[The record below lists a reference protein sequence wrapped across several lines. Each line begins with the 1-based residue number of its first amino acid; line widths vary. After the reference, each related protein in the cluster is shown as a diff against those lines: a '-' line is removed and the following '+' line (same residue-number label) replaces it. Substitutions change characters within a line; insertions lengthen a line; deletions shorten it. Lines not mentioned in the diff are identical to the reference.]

1 MRSSGEKASHY
12 KHDQTCLLV
21 AMQSVPGSM
30 LGYTQLPRVPPSHPK
45 NRISKNASKVSTPKR
60 STRDAH
66 WLCPICPA
74 LLGRSQDR
82 KRHILSH
89 LPHWL
94 QCPDP
99 GCSWRGDRWENLNK
113 HRHNDHASSIQEA
126 DKSNSLIYDPWPL
139 VQGITE
145 GRTHIEAL
153 RVTAISMVEIRA
165 SELGKSG
172 LWGDF
177 WGRKR
182 RKAQG
187 LEGFIARG

>member
-1 MRSSGEKASHY
+1 
-12 KHDQTCLLV
+12 
-21 AMQSVPGSM
+21 MQSVPGSIPC
-30 LGYTQLPRVPPSHPK
+30 YTQLPHVVPSRLK
-45 NRISKNASKVSTPKR
+45 DRIANIATKVSASKR
-60 STRDAH
+60 SAHDVH
-66 WLCPICPA
+66 WLCPICSAP
-74 LLGRSQDR
+74 LSRSQDR

-113 HRHNDHASSIQEA
+113 HRRRLHRHNVHPSGTQES

-145 GRTHIEAL
+145 GRTPIEAA
-153 RVTAISMVEIRA
+153 RVISISMVERRA
-165 SELGKSG
+165 SELGKSM

-177 WGRKR
+177 WGRR
-182 RKAQG
+182 GRKAQRLG
-187 LEGFIARG
+187 GFIVNRTKCRSWTRRSED